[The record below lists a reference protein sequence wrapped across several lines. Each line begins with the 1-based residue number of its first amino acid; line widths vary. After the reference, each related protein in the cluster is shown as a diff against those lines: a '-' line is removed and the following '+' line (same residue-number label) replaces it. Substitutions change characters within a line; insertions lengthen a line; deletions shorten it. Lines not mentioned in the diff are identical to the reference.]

1 MNSGFQEFDLDI
13 EDFGLSEEEEPAL
26 SVIES
31 DEIEPTEALVPGS
44 FLPWHK
50 PRKQWVRDKQWWGQI
65 NQHIL
70 PNLKGMD
77 TVRYFGLPGDDLL
90 DVRYLQQKL
99 SDSGKSVFILG
110 LLSNQAGWDA
120 AQKQLSKALDSA
132 GLHRDSAVEKL
143 NFDHLENPQSL
154 AYQKMAKIGY
164 FDVVNLDFCGN
175 VIGPHLKSRRLDAIK
190 NLLGYQFQVV
200 PQKWLLFL
208 TTRSSRATSC
218 LETFERLAECLDQ
231 NLTIATFWDE
241 FNARFSTTPLHEN
254 RSLDRAALDGQDF
267 IDVYTIGLFKF
278 IVALAVRNKFKIK
291 MDSVVRY
298 DIEGEEASSD
308 MISMCLVFT
317 KVLNLPNGVAQE
329 EITEPDMALRGLR
342 KLKEMRCVDEIIVD
356 DIDKYAACV
365 KQKIVL
371 LEQSGRS
378 IAGYVEEVCLKDM
391 TALGITAEVLNRKLA
406 ML

>member
-1 MNSGFQEFDLDI
+1 MNDGFQEFGLDV
-13 EDFGLSEEEEPAL
+13 EDFGLSEEEEPAQAT
-26 SVIES
+26 
-31 DEIEPTEALVPGS
+31 IEPEEIAQDEALLAGS

-65 NQHIL
+65 NLHIL

-99 SDSGKSVFILG
+99 SGSGKSVFILG
-110 LLSNQAGWDA
+110 LLSNQAGWEA
-120 AQKQLSKALDSA
+120 AQKQLSKALDSD
-132 GLHRDSAVEKL
+132 GIHRDSAVEKL

-175 VIGPHLKSRRLDAIK
+175 VIGPQLKSRRLDAIQ

-200 PQKWLLFL
+200 PQRWLLFL

-231 NLTIATFWDE
+231 NLTVAEFWEE
-241 FNARFSTTPLHEN
+241 FNVRFDTAPLHPN
-254 RSLDRAALDGQDF
+254 RSLDRDALDGQHF

-278 IVALAVRNKFKIK
+278 IVELAVKNKFKIK
-291 MDSVVRY
+291 MDSVVKY

-317 KVLNLPNGVAQE
+317 KVLNRPDGTAQE
-329 EITEPDMALRGLR
+329 ELTEPGMALRGLR
-342 KLKEMRCVDEIIVD
+342 KLKEMRCVDEIIVED
-356 DIDKYAACV
+356 VDKYVACV

-378 IAGYVEEVCLKDM
+378 VAGYVEEVCIKDIAVLGL
-391 TALGITAEVLNRKLA
+391 TADEMNRKLA
-406 ML
+406 AL

>member
-1 MNSGFQEFDLDI
+1 MNDGFQEFGLDV
-13 EDFGLSEEEEPAL
+13 EDFGLSEEEEPAEA
-26 SVIES
+26 SVES
-31 DEIEPTEALVPGS
+31 EEIAQAEALLPVT

-65 NQHIL
+65 NSHIL
-70 PNLKGMD
+70 PNLRGMD

-99 SDSGKSVFILG
+99 SGSGKSVFILG
-110 LLSNQAGWDA
+110 LLSNQAGWEA
-120 AQKQLSKALDSA
+120 AQKQLSKALDSD
-132 GLHRDSAVEKL
+132 GIHRDSAVEKL

-175 VIGPHLKSRRLDAIK
+175 VIGPQLKSRRLDAIK

-200 PQKWLLFL
+200 PQRWLLFL

-218 LETFERLAECLDQ
+218 LETFNRLAECLDQ
-231 NLTIATFWDE
+231 NLTVDEFWDE
-241 FNARFSTTPLHEN
+241 FNARFDTTPIHAN
-254 RSLDRAALDGQDF
+254 RCLDRPALDGQDF

-278 IVALAVRNKFKIK
+278 IVGLAVKNKFKIK
-291 MDSVVRY
+291 MDSVVKY

-317 KVLNLPNGVAQE
+317 KVLNRPDGTAQE
-329 EITEPDMALRGLR
+329 ELTEPDMALRGLK
-342 KLKEMRCVDEIIVD
+342 KLKEMRCVDEIIVE
-356 DIDKYAACV
+356 DIDKYVACV
-365 KQKIVL
+365 KQKIIL
-371 LEQSGRS
+371 LEQSGRNVT
-378 IAGYVEEVCLKDM
+378 GYVEEVCIKDIGV
-391 TALGITAEVLNRKLA
+391 LGVTVEELNRRLA
-406 ML
+406 AL

>member
-1 MNSGFQEFDLDI
+1 MNDGFQEFGLDV
-13 EDFGLSEEEEPAL
+13 EDFGLSDEEEPAQA
-26 SVIES
+26 VIES
-31 DEIEPTEALVPGS
+31 EEIAQGEALPPGS

-65 NQHIL
+65 NLHIL

-99 SDSGKSVFILG
+99 SGSGKSVFILG
-110 LLSNQAGWDA
+110 LLSNQAGWEA
-120 AQKQLSKALDSA
+120 AQKQLSKALDSD
-132 GLHRDSAVEKL
+132 GIHRDSAVEKL

-175 VIGPHLKSRRLDAIK
+175 VIGPQLKSRRLDAIQ

-200 PQKWLLFL
+200 PQRWLLFL

-231 NLTIATFWDE
+231 NLSIAEFWDE
-241 FNARFSTTPLHEN
+241 FNARFKTAPLHPN
-254 RSLDRAALDGQDF
+254 RSLDRAALDGQNF

-278 IVALAVRNKFKIK
+278 IVGLAVKNKFKIK
-291 MDSVVRY
+291 MDSVVKY

-317 KVLNLPNGVAQE
+317 KVLNRPDGTAQE
-329 EITEPDMALRGLR
+329 ELTEPSMALRGLK
-342 KLKEMRCVDEIIVD
+342 KLKEMRCVDEIIVED
-356 DIDKYAACV
+356 VDRYVACV
-365 KQKIVL
+365 KQKIIL
-371 LEQSGRS
+371 LEQSGRNV
-378 IAGYVEEVCLKDM
+378 AGYVEEVCIRDIAVLGL
-391 TALGITAEVLNRKLA
+391 TADEMNRKLA
-406 ML
+406 EL